1 MEPCISGTEAK
12 ASVRT
17 PRVLLIRIG
26 FVHEFRGAMY
36 GLYRQVRM
44 SGPGINVTGT
54 LILASQDPVPL

>member
-26 FVHEFRGAMY
+26 FVHEIRGAMY

-44 SGPGINVTGT
+44 SGSGNNVTGT
-54 LILASQDPVPL
+54 LILASQDPVLL